1 MLRNLSFALVLCLA
15 VVLPKAVNAQA
26 SPSAIVGVWRVT
38 SVETREVAS
47 GRVVRPFGDHPTG
60 TFVFTHGGRMV
71 GMQFASNRKAPAGP
85 NATEAERAALLS
97 SMSAYSGTY
106 RVEGKQL
113 VMVIEDS
120 SIQSWNGSTRTIN
133 IDIHGTKLT
142 GTSESFRSLVTGL
155 EVVAVIAWERLE

>member
-1 MLRNLSFALVLCLA
+1 
-15 VVLPKAVNAQA
+15 
-26 SPSAIVGVWRVT
+26 
-38 SVETREVAS
+38 
-47 GRVVRPFGDHPTG
+47 
-60 TFVFTHGGRMV
+60 
-71 GMQFASNRKAPAGP
+71 
-85 NATEAERAALLS
+85 
-97 SMSAYSGTY
+97 MSAYSGTY

-113 VMVIEDS
+113 VMAIEDS